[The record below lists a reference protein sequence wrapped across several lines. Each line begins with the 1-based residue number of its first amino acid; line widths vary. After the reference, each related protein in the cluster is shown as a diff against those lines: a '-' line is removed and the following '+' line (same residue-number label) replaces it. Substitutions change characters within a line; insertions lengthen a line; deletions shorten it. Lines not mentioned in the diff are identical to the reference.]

1 MDDIISTVRGDP
13 EEFLKLAISLHNNL
27 QFILE
32 KINTEGNMA
41 FLDIDKNMSSKS
53 NIACHFYQKPT
64 DIGLI
69 FCICAPLQH
78 KKNVNQGIVHS
89 VLNATSNWLAF
100 DQALKKNKTCW
111 TKNQNTGEWYWKIVN
126 QTLEMIRGVKD
137 QLRTTPKEHEK
148 SKTRCRDK
156 PTIFFF
162 IQRQPY
168 SKLCKQIEESM
179 RIASGFY
186 NAKIKIIPPRP
197 EIIFR

>member
-1 MDDIISTVRGDP
+1 MDDIISTIRGDP

-64 DIGLI
+64 DMGLI

-78 KKNVNQGIVHS
+78 KKKVNQGIVHS

-100 DQALKKNKTCW
+100 DQALEKNKTCW

-126 QTLEMIRGVKD
+126 QTLEMIIRGGKD

-156 PTIFFF
+156 TTIFFF
-162 IQRQPY
+162 HAEATLLKTLQ
-168 SKLCKQIEESM
+168 
-179 RIASGFY
+179 A
-186 NAKIKIIPPRP
+186 N
-197 EIIFR
+197 